1 MESQIAQR
9 NAFSALNINTISS
22 KVCVANTGK
31 SVNASDLNIHLLIFC
46 ILRNSINAYTAGS
59 AAKVSAFPHCGSWIS
74 CKSEMCLCNV
84 LVNLILQVMGCI
96 MNYYQLSILLWVF
109 FPAKCAILFISLA
122 IILVLLPYTHTH
134 WQASKTWPVMCFY
147 KNIFIYIYIISV
159 CVSASISQC
168 RPSCLLLNCC
178 LFLLF
183 FLFLLLLWGVWQV
196 ISILGSGTYPPLTC
210 TDSNVNTTLACA
222 QLVKKKKKCHDC
234 VCI

>member
-1 MESQIAQR
+1 MHILQGQWQKSQRSHIMW
-9 NAFSALNINTISS
+9 FLNKLQVGNVFTQ
-22 KVCVANTGK
+22 CVGK
-31 SVNASDLNIHLLIFC
+31 SNPSHGLHYELLSTFYFIV
-46 ILRNSINAYTAGS
+46 R
-59 AAKVSAFPHCGSWIS
+59 
-74 CKSEMCLCNV
+74 
-84 LVNLILQVMGCI
+84 
-96 MNYYQLSILLWVF
+96 F

-183 FLFLLLLWGVWQV
+183 FLFFFCCGGYDRSYLF
-196 ISILGSGTYPPLTC
+196 
-210 TDSNVNTTLACA
+210 
-222 QLVKKKKKCHDC
+222 
-234 VCI
+234 